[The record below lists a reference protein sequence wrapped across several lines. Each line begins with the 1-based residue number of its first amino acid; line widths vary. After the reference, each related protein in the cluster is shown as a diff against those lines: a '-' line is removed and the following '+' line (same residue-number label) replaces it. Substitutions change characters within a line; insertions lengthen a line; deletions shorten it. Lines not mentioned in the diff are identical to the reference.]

1 MWPFDQNNQPAY
13 QQYSQAYDTGNY
25 NSVDPSQAFGHL
37 QQFMSS
43 APDDMQ
49 QQLYMQ
55 HFSQMPYE
63 QRALLAQ
70 RVPPQYGMDINNPA
84 SMSQSFWRLGREQ
97 PHLIPQ
103 ILNHPLLLG
112 AGLGLAGLVAKHV
125 LEHQHRNAY
134 EQQNQYNQGG
144 YQQNQYNQGGY
155 QQDQFLQQELAQEQ
169 LRDQQLQSEIRN
181 EERQIER
188 LEEREQ
194 RPHHHRRDEDYF

>member
-1 MWPFDQNNQPAY
+1 MWPFDQNYQPVY

-25 NSVDPSQAFGHL
+25 NGVDPYQAFGHL
-37 QQFMSS
+37 QQFMMG

-63 QRALLAQ
+63 QRTLLAQ
-70 RVPPQYGMDINNPA
+70 RMPPQYGMDINDPW

-97 PHLIPQ
+97 PHLVPQ

-112 AGLGLAGLVAKHV
+112 AGVGLAGLVAKHV
-125 LEHQHRNAY
+125 LEHHHRNSY
-134 EQQNQYNQGG
+134 GQQPYGYDQGG
-144 YQQNQYNQGGY
+144 YQNQYV
-155 QQDQFLQQELAQEQ
+155 QQELIQERQ
-169 LRDQQLQSEIRN
+169 RDQQLQYELQN

-188 LEEREQ
+188 LEEREE
-194 RPHHHRRDEDYF
+194 RHHHRREDYF

>member
-1 MWPFDQNNQPAY
+1 MWPFNQNAQPMY
-13 QQYSQAYDTGNY
+13 QQYSQAYTTGNY
-25 NSVDPSQAFGHL
+25 GGLDPFQAFGHI
-37 QQFMSS
+37 QQFMSG

-70 RVPPQYGMDINNPA
+70 RMPPQYGMDINDPQ

-97 PHLIPQ
+97 PHLLPQ

-125 LEHQHRNAY
+125 LEHHHHNAY
-134 EQQNQYNQGG
+134 AQPQYGYNQGG
-144 YQQNQYNQGGY
+144 YNQE
-155 QQDQFLQQELAQEQ
+155 QFLQQELIQEQ
-169 LRDQQLQSEIRN
+169 QREQQLQYEIQQ

-194 RPHHHRRDEDYF
+194 HRHHHREDYF

>member
-1 MWPFDQNNQPAY
+1 MWPFDQNNQSVY

-25 NSVDPSQAFGHL
+25 NNVDPYQAFGHI
-37 QQFMSS
+37 QQFMTG

-70 RVPPQYGMDINNPA
+70 RMPPQYAMDINNPL
-84 SMSQSFWRLGREQ
+84 SMAQSFWRLGREQ
-97 PHLIPQ
+97 PHLVPQ
-103 ILNHPLLLG
+103 ILNHPILLA
-112 AGLGLAGLVAKHV
+112 AGVGLAGLVAKHI
-125 LEHQHRNAY
+125 LHHHHQNSYGQQAY
-134 EQQNQYNQGG
+134 GYDQGV
-144 YQQNQYNQGGY
+144 YQQNQYM
-155 QQDQFLQQELAQEQ
+155 QQELAQERQ
-169 LRDQQLQSEIRN
+169 REQQLQYEIQN

-194 RPHHHRRDEDYF
+194 RHHHHHREDYF

>member
-25 NSVDPSQAFGHL
+25 NGVDPNQAFGHI
-37 QQFMSS
+37 QQFMTG

-70 RVPPQYGMDINNPA
+70 RMPPQYAMDINDPG
-84 SMSQSFWRLGREQ
+84 SMAQSFWRLGREQ
-97 PHLIPQ
+97 PHLVPQ
-103 ILNHPLLLG
+103 ILNHPLLLA
-112 AGLGLAGLVAKHV
+112 AGVGLAGLVAKHV
-125 LEHQHRNAY
+125 LEHHHNSY
-134 EQQNQYNQGG
+134 GQQQSGYNQGG
-144 YQQNQYNQGGY
+144 YQQNQ
-155 QQDQFLQQELAQEQ
+155 FLQQELVQEQ
-169 LRDQQLQSEIRN
+169 QRDQQLQYEIQN

-194 RPHHHRRDEDYF
+194 RHHHNRREDYF

>member
-25 NSVDPSQAFGHL
+25 NGVNPNQAFGHI
-37 QQFMSS
+37 QQFMTG

-63 QRALLAQ
+63 QRTMLAQ
-70 RVPPQYGMDINNPA
+70 RMPPQYGMDINDPW

-97 PHLIPQ
+97 PHLVPQ
-103 ILNHPLLLG
+103 ILNHPMLLG
-112 AGLGLAGLVAKHV
+112 AGLGLAGLVAKHM
-125 LEHQHRNAY
+125 LEHH
-134 EQQNQYNQGG
+134 QQNSRGQQQQQYG
-144 YQQNQYNQGGY
+144 YNQGGY
-155 QQDQFLQQELAQEQ
+155 QQDQYLQQELAQEQ
-169 LRDQQLQSEIRN
+169 QRDQQLQSELQQ

-188 LEEREQ
+188 LEEREG
-194 RPHHHRRDEDYF
+194 RHHHHQREDYF

>member
-1 MWPFDQNNQPAY
+1 MWPFDQNNQPVY

-25 NSVDPSQAFGHL
+25 NGIDPYQAFGHI
-37 QQFMSS
+37 QQFMTG

-70 RVPPQYGMDINNPA
+70 RMPPQYAMDINDPW

-103 ILNHPLLLG
+103 ILNHPILLA
-112 AGLGLAGLVAKHV
+112 AGVGLAGLVARHV
-125 LEHQHRNAY
+125 LEHHR
-134 EQQNQYNQGG
+134 QNPYGYNQGG
-144 YQQNQYNQGGY
+144 YQQN
-155 QQDQFLQQELAQEQ
+155 QFLQQELAQEQ
-169 LRDQQLQSEIRN
+169 RRDQQLQYELQR

-188 LEEREQ
+188 LEEREH
-194 RPHHHRRDEDYF
+194 HHHRREDYF

>member
-1 MWPFDQNNQPAY
+1 MWPFDQNNQPVY

-25 NSVDPSQAFGHL
+25 NSIDPYQAFGHI
-37 QQFMSS
+37 QQFMTG

-70 RVPPQYGMDINNPA
+70 RMPPQYAMDVNNPW
-84 SMSQSFWRLGREQ
+84 SMAQSFWRLGREQ
-97 PHLIPQ
+97 PHLVPQ
-103 ILNHPLLLG
+103 ILNHPILLA
-112 AGLGLAGLVAKHV
+112 AGVGLAGLVAKHI
-125 LEHQHRNAY
+125 LHHHHQNAY
-134 EQQNQYNQGG
+134 GQQPYGYDQGV
-144 YQQNQYNQGGY
+144 YQQNQYM
-155 QQDQFLQQELAQEQ
+155 QQELAQEQ
-169 LRDQQLQSEIRN
+169 QREQQLQYEIQN

-194 RPHHHRRDEDYF
+194 RHHHHHREDYF

>member
-25 NSVDPSQAFGHL
+25 NGVDPNQAFGHL
-37 QQFMSS
+37 QQFLAG

-55 HFSQMPYE
+55 HFSQMPFE
-63 QRALLAQ
+63 QRAMLAQ
-70 RVPPQYGMDINNPA
+70 RMPPQYGMDINDPW
-84 SMSQSFWRLGREQ
+84 SMSQSFLRLGREQ

-103 ILNHPLLLG
+103 IFNHPVLLG

-134 EQQNQYNQGG
+134 AQQNQYNPGP
-144 YQQNQYNQGGY
+144 YQQNQYNQGAY
-155 QQDQFLQQELAQEQ
+155 PQDQFLQQELDQERR
-169 LRDQQLQSEIRN
+169 RDQQMQYELRD

-188 LEEREQ
+188 LEEREEHH
-194 RPHHHRRDEDYF
+194 RHHRRDEDYF

>member
-13 QQYSQAYDTGNY
+13 QQYSQAYDTGNF
-25 NSVDPSQAFGHL
+25 NGVNPNQAFGHL
-37 QQFMSS
+37 QQFMSG

-49 QQLYMQ
+49 QQLYAQ

-63 QRALLAQ
+63 QRAMLAQ
-70 RVPPQYGMDINNPA
+70 RMPQQYGMDINDPE

-97 PHLIPQ
+97 AHLLPQ

-125 LEHQHRNAY
+125 LKHQHHKAY
-134 EQQNQYNQGG
+134 AQQQPDGYNQGV
-144 YQQNQYNQGGY
+144 YQQNQY
-155 QQDQFLQQELAQEQ
+155 LQQELAQERQ
-169 LRDQQLQSEIRN
+169 REQQLQNELQD
-181 EERQIER
+181 EERRIER

-194 RPHHHRRDEDYF
+194 PHHHHHQQQRREDYF

>member
-25 NSVDPSQAFGHL
+25 NGVNPNQAFGHL
-37 QQFMSS
+37 QQFMSG

-63 QRALLAQ
+63 QRAMLAQ
-70 RVPPQYGMDINNPA
+70 RMPQQYGMDINNPW

-125 LEHQHRNAY
+125 LEHHHRNAY
-134 EQQNQYNQGG
+134 GQQPYN
-144 YQQNQYNQGGY
+144 YNQGGY
-155 QQDQFLQQELAQEQ
+155 QQDQFLQQELIQEQ
-169 LRDQQLQSEIRN
+169 QRDQQLQYEIQN
-181 EERQIER
+181 QERQIER
-188 LEEREQ
+188 LEEREE
-194 RPHHHRRDEDYF
+194 RHHHHRREDYF

>member
-25 NSVDPSQAFGHL
+25 SGVNPNQAFGHL
-37 QQFMSS
+37 QQFMSG

-63 QRALLAQ
+63 QRAMLAQ
-70 RVPPQYGMDINNPA
+70 RMPQQYGMDINDPW

-97 PHLIPQ
+97 AHLIPQ

-125 LEHQHRNAY
+125 LEHRHRNAY
-134 EQQNQYNQGG
+134 GQQPYNYSQGG
-144 YQQNQYNQGGY
+144 S

-169 LRDQQLQSEIRN
+169 QRNQQLQYELQN
-181 EERQIER
+181 EERRIER

-194 RPHHHRRDEDYF
+194 PHHHHHQRREDYF